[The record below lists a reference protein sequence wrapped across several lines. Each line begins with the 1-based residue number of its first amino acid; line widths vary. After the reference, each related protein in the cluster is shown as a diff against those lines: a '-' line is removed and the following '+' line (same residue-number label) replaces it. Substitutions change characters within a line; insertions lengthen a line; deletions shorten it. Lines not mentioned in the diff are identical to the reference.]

1 MNYLRFISILSLTF
15 ACSLAGQDNDQ
26 AEQMVISS
34 GEAEYDGQSISLV
47 GQVIVQHGLGKISA
61 HRLSVMPAEQDN
73 QKTRFSRL
81 NIHDDILIEFQGGGQ
96 LECQQ
101 AEVDYLKLKGN
112 FLGNSAHP
120 DVIYS
125 NVGEAGQERPALI
138 VKGHDM
144 QVELVRQP
152 LPGAT
157 IPKTLVKNVLAH
169 QQVRVHYNQD
179 YLLLADRAFYER
191 LLTDKATAG
200 ILKLTAQEELP
211 YCLLT
216 NRNGDN
222 IQAHTI
228 RVDTIQRQLY
238 LDDPKGVLH
247 IEQGKKP
254 PQNIQFSADSLI
266 WNDEAQFLNLKG
278 HVNVKQDE
286 VAQINTEHEVII
298 NQAQVD
304 GKKVLRSI
312 VSPQETT
319 MTYQDKMK
327 ELTHTILCYGQLVV
341 DHERLITTMQSP
353 KDEFGKTPLD
363 KQVYFEDALGDMYA
377 DHVQLY
383 YSWQDRELVPAKIVL
398 EGHVKLLNRFD
409 GHFQESSSILQ
420 YALADHVAYFPASQE
435 IVLSGQNGNRVL
447 FFDKVNNVQMSAP
460 ALKIRRDEQ
469 NQKSSVQGIGDVRF
483 TFIEKELNQLRQRF
497 SLDENT
503 KQEGS

>member
-1 MNYLRFISILSLTF
+1 MNYLRFISILSLVFT
-15 ACSLAGQDNDQ
+15 CSLAGQENDQ

-34 GEAEYDGQSISLV
+34 GEAEYDGQAISLV
-47 GQVIVQHGLGKISA
+47 GQVVVQHGLGKISA
-61 HRLSVMPAEQDN
+61 HRLSVMPAEQEG
-73 QKTRFSRL
+73 QKGRFTL
-81 NIHDDILIEFQGGGQ
+81 LKINDDILIELQGGGQ

-101 AEVDYLKLKGN
+101 ADIDYLKLTGN
-112 FLGNSAHP
+112 FLGNSIHP
-120 DVIYS
+120 DVVYR
-125 NVGEAGQERPALI
+125 NVGEEGQERPALV
-138 VKGHDM
+138 VKGHEM

-152 LPGAT
+152 LPGT
-157 IPKTLVKNVLAH
+157 SIPKTLVKNVLTH
-169 QQVRVHYNQD
+169 QQVRVYYNQD

-191 LLTDKATAG
+191 LLTAKTTAG
-200 ILKLTAQEELP
+200 ILNLTAQEEQP

-216 NRNGDN
+216 NTNGDS
-222 IQAHTI
+222 IQAHSI

-238 LDDPKGVLH
+238 LDDPKGILH
-247 IEQGKKP
+247 IEQGKKST
-254 PQNIQFSADSLI
+254 QNIQFSADGLI
-266 WNDEAQFLNLKG
+266 WNDMEQFLNLKG
-278 HVNVKQDE
+278 HVSVKQDE
-286 VAQINTEHEVII
+286 IAQIDTEHEVII
-298 NQAQVD
+298 YQAQVD
-304 GKKVLRSI
+304 GKKALRSI

-319 MTYQDKMK
+319 MSYQDKMK
-327 ELTHTILCYGQLVV
+327 ELTHKILCHGQLVV

-353 KDEFGKTPLD
+353 KDELGSIQLD
-363 KQVYFEDALGDMYA
+363 KQVYFEDALGDIYA
-377 DHVQLY
+377 DQVQLFY
-383 YSWQDRELVPAKIVL
+383 AWKDRELVPAKIVL

-420 YALADHVAYFPASQE
+420 YALADHVAYFPITQE

-503 KQEGS
+503 KQEGP